1 MVNPVSAPGPGF
13 AVVSY
18 ARNSVFTVVRYLARM
33 ATFVLRLWLPDRPG
47 ALGAVASRVG
57 SIGADV
63 VGIDILEQGAGRAI
77 DELIIELPDASLA
90 PLLIQE
96 VQEVDG
102 VDVEDL
108 RPAPDGAL
116 DPRLD
121 ALETAATLVGA
132 ATSSELLRSL
142 CDYAASFSSAGWAAI
157 VGLDGAELVSSHGA
171 PPGLEWLLAFIDGSR
186 TSARLNGGAAP
197 QPDDI
202 VWVPLASAGMALVL
216 GREGRPFRAR
226 ERREVAALAR
236 IVDSRFRELRL
247 NEARQLHPATGRMA
261 SRDGLSAR
269 GG

>member
-1 MVNPVSAPGPGF
+1 
-13 AVVSY
+13 
-18 ARNSVFTVVRYLARM
+18 M
-33 ATFVLRLWLPDRPG
+33 ATFVLRVWLPDRPG

-57 SIGADV
+57 AIGADV

-77 DELIIELPDASLA
+77 DELIIDLPDPDRAA
-90 PLLIQE
+90 LLIQE

-108 RPAPDGAL
+108 RLAPVGAL

-132 ATSSELLRSL
+132 ATSGELVRSL
-142 CDYAASFSSAGWAAI
+142 CDYATRFSSADWGAI
-157 VGLDGAELVSSHGA
+157 VNIDVDELVASHGV
-171 PPGLEWLLAFIDGSR
+171 PPSSDWLAAFIEGSQS
-186 TSARLNGGAAP
+186 SARLVGDGLP

-216 GREGRPFRAR
+216 GRAGRPFRAR

-247 NEARQLHPATGRMA
+247 REARMAHPARSSSA
-261 SRDGLSAR
+261 PSPSSRS
-269 GG
+269 

>member
-1 MVNPVSAPGPGF
+1 MMCRRPE
-13 AVVSY
+13 
-18 ARNSVFTVVRYLARM
+18 TVRSPLARTLRPM
-33 ATFVLRLWLPDRPG
+33 ATFLLRLWLPDRPG

-63 VGIDILEQGAGRAI
+63 VGIEILEQGAGRAI
-77 DELIIELPDASLA
+77 DELVIELPDPDLA
-90 PLLIQE
+90 PLLIAE

-108 RPAPDGAL
+108 RLAPPGVL

-132 ATSSELLRSL
+132 ATSGDLVRSL
-142 CDYAASFSSAGWAAI
+142 CDYAARFSSAEWATI
-157 VGLDGAELVSSHGA
+157 IRIDDDRLVASYGV
-171 PPGLEWLLAFIDGSR
+171 PPSVEWLAVFIEGSQS
-186 TSARLNGGAAP
+186 SARLGSASHSGTNHETALEIMLP

-202 VWVPLASAGMALVL
+202 AWVPLVSAGLALVL

-236 IVDSRFRELRL
+236 IVDSRFRELKL
-247 NEARQLHPATGRMA
+247 LEARRSHPAAGR
-261 SRDGLSAR
+261 R
-269 GG
+269 

>member
-1 MVNPVSAPGPGF
+1 M
-13 AVVSY
+13 
-18 ARNSVFTVVRYLARM
+18 T
-33 ATFVLRLWLPDRPG
+33 TFVLRVWLPDRPG

-57 SIGADV
+57 AIGADV

-77 DELIIELPDASLA
+77 DELIVDLPDPALA

-132 ATSSELLRSL
+132 SSSAELLASL
-142 CDYAASFSSAGWAAI
+142 SHYAARFSCADWSA
-157 VGLDGAELVSSHGA
+157 VVSLDTEARVASDGE
-171 PPGLEWLLAFIDGSR
+171 PPKLEWLLAFIEGSR
-186 TSARLNGGAAP
+186 TAARLRGVP
-197 QPDDI
+197 PEPEDI
-202 VWVPLASAGMALVL
+202 VWVPLATAGMALVL
-216 GREGRPFRAR
+216 GRDGRPFRAR

-247 NEARQLHPATGRMA
+247 NEARLAHPA
-261 SRDGLSAR
+261 AR
-269 GG
+269 V